1 MYRRAVFF
9 SARTMRNGSYTLG
22 EFPAKVVR
30 IDCPRCER
38 AGRYRL
44 DGLTAR
50 FGADAALP
58 DVLLALTSCERR
70 SDFSRPRGAR
80 FTDLVRSRR

>member
-1 MYRRAVFF
+1 
-9 SARTMRNGSYTLG
+9 MRNGSQTLG

-38 AGRYRL
+38 AGSYRF
-44 DGLTAR
+44 DGLMAR

-58 DVLLALTSCERR
+58 DVLLALASCERR
-70 SDFSRPRGAR
+70 ADFSKPCGAS
-80 FTDLVRSRR
+80 FTDLVRSAG